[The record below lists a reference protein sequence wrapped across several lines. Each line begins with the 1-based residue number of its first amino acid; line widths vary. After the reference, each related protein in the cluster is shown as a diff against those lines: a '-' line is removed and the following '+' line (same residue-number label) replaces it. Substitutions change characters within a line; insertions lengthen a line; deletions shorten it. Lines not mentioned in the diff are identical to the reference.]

1 MLIKATISKDFST
14 SKSTMTRP
22 RRLQLD
28 QLGEVR
34 CHVFFFAHRNWGD
47 FINTEIQSEV
57 GSLVYWGLVFFAVA
71 SVDEQT
77 LVF

>member
-1 MLIKATISKDFST
+1 MIKTLIIQEAPVLLIKATISKDFST

-34 CHVFFFAHRNWGD
+34 CHVFFFAQKKNWGD
-47 FINTEIQSEV
+47 FIN
-57 GSLVYWGLVFFAVA
+57 
-71 SVDEQT
+71 
-77 LVF
+77 